1 MNIIRAMIESGVTS
15 YSKGFT
21 KGGSLYIFCPWL
33 QEMKCGFQRVQSEH
47 GTMALYQ
54 LYPQGGAIYQV

>member
-33 QEMKCGFQRVQSEH
+33 QEMKKMWQSEH